1 MSHPDIAVTQYRLID
16 NIKYENLSLIMEL
29 QIRGVIFDSAPGER
43 RITALFKAISA
54 IIGGHP
60 LTNLPMSFVITFF
73 LSVLWFFEVNG
84 FVTNM

>member
-1 MSHPDIAVTQYRLID
+1 MFNVSQYRLIGD
-16 NIKYENLSLIMEL
+16 VKYKNLSLIIKL
-29 QIRGVIFDSAPGER
+29 QIKGVIFDSAPGER

-73 LSVLWFFEVNG
+73 LSVLWFFEVSG
-84 FVTNM
+84 IYRIRHK